1 MFDVNSIP
9 TKDEPRGEIVTAVFA
24 FAASSSSA
32 RLEAHAGEPPEA
44 LFRLIEVFVIFRL
57 HDGPMRALYSERLA
71 SRNGKSTLARVVK
84 PHHQ

>member
-9 TKDEPRGEIVTAVFA
+9 TKDEPCGESVTTVFA
-24 FAASSSSA
+24 FSAASRSA
-32 RLEAHAGEPPEA
+32 RLEVHAGEPPEA
-44 LFRLIEVFVIFRL
+44 PFRLIEVFVIFRL
-57 HDGPMRALYSERLA
+57 HDRPMRALYSERLA